1 MVCPNR
7 RLASL
12 FFAFFHQTEK
22 YGNDAGGDNKYGTNE
37 QPQAKGL
44 VEDHD
49 SNDHTGNG
57 FQCAEDGCAFAADEE
72 GALLEQNNRA
82 GRNQKRKQDT
92 QSPTGSCGG
101 KDERV
106 GGNADAEGADRT
118 HEDDVEGEQK
128 TGNSGTVKTGKHDHI
143 RGKGHCGKQGQDA
156 AGEVESF
163 LGRIEHTNA
172 HGAEQNAEETAKPG
186 LFPQEKDLAD
196 DDEGRVSEVKHGCW
210 TGGDKLVGRKQQDRR
225 QAAAQQG
232 DQCDLWKQRKWD
244 LQGFLL
250 PVCQNAQRQEREHI
264 AQKHKR
270 ERSHT
275 IGIDIF
281 CHQRH
286 GTVNDCAYDGE
297 SASLQDFVTH
307 EKSPP
312 FVFFY
317 YTNYTIRENVW
328 RCRGLRCRHR

>member
-1 MVCPNR
+1 M
-7 RLASL
+7 
-12 FFAFFHQTEK
+12 
-22 YGNDAGGDNKYGTNE
+22 
-37 QPQAKGL
+37 
-44 VEDHD
+44 
-49 SNDHTGNG
+49 
-57 FQCAEDGCAFAADEE
+57 
-72 GALLEQNNRA
+72 LEQNNRA
-82 GRNQKRKQDT
+82 GRNQQGKQDT
-92 QSPTGSCGG
+92 QTPTGSCGG
-101 KDERV
+101 KDKGI

-143 RGKGHCGKQGQDA
+143 RGKGHRGKQGQNA
-156 AGEVESF
+156 SGKVERF
-163 LGRIEHTNA
+163 LRRIEHTNA
-172 HGAEQNAEETAKPG
+172 YGAEQNAEETADPG

-210 TGGDKLVGRKQQDRR
+210 TRGDKLVGRKQQDRC

-270 ERSHT
+270 ERGHA
-275 IGIDIF
+275 IGVDIF

-297 SASLQDFVTH
+297 SASLQGVITH
-307 EKSPP
+307 ESSL
-312 FVFFY
+312 FRIFLM
-317 YTNYTIRENVW
+317 TDYTIVSFFCKYVSEGHPVTLLLTMLQQFRIISSKECEKENSHG
-328 RCRGLRCRHR
+328 RFQQKRIFEFENAHRGSIGQRSEADRTGAAHTRL